1 MRTTNLLI
9 TGLLLTAGL
18 ALPASAGTTKTNE
31 VRTTISKAELST
43 PQGVQKV
50 YKDLRKTAAES
61 CQANDQQTL
70 ANRIMS
76 RKCEARLMNEF
87 IDNVA
92 HAELTA
98 YHHMQ
103 SRN

>member
-1 MRTTNLLI
+1 MRMTNIMI

-18 ALPASAGTTKTNE
+18 AVPASAGTTQPNE

-50 YKDLRKTAAES
+50 YQDLQKTAANS
-61 CQANDQQTL
+61 CRINDQPTL
-70 ANRIMS
+70 ANRMVS

-87 IDNVA
+87 IENVA
-92 HAELTA
+92 HADLTA
-98 YHHMQ
+98 YHQ
-103 SRN
+103 TQRSR